1 MEIGGTYGGTEDS
14 KQKDSQDAYMEKLQ
28 DIEIRVPK
36 EYYDK
41 IKSCA
46 ESKGL
51 SINKLV
57 ISLLEKEI
65 DKKILS
71 IRKKQNRKGFTRI
84 GVMLYAEIKGILRY
98 ISNQLSFTGRCAG
111 THEGYIGTM
120 ERFCQWKI

>member
-98 ISNQLSFTGRCAG
+98 I
-111 THEGYIGTM
+111 GY
-120 ERFCQWKI
+120 

>member
-1 MEIGGTYGGTEDS
+1 MVAPRTD

-28 DIEIRVPK
+28 DIKVRVPK

-57 ISLLEKEI
+57 ISLLENEI
-65 DKKILS
+65 GEKILS
-71 IRKKQNRKGFTRI
+71 IREKNKTCKGFTRI
-84 GVMLYAEIKGILRY
+84 GVMLYAEIKGIFRHIGY
-98 ISNQLSFTGRCAG
+98 QLSFTGRCAG
-111 THEGYIGTM
+111 THEGHIGTM

>member
-1 MEIGGTYGGTEDS
+1 MLAARTD

-28 DIEIRVPK
+28 DIKVRVPK

-41 IKSCA
+41 IKSYA

-65 DKKILS
+65 GERILS
-71 IRKKQNRKGFTRI
+71 IREKNKLEKGTEQKRPLDFSNGLLYNLIRKVYRMQYPI
-84 GVMLYAEIKGILRY
+84 A
-98 ISNQLSFTGRCAG
+98 LSKLKCV
-111 THEGYIGTM
+111 
-120 ERFCQWKI
+120 